1 MSALEKE
8 LQAEKDLSKSLVK
21 ANESLKAEL
30 ADEIERTNLLR
41 RHFIEIRRQLDDI
54 LTAQGELYILY

>member
-8 LQAEKDLSKSLVK
+8 LQAERDLSKGLVK

-54 LTAQGELYILY
+54 LTAQGELYILC

>member
-30 ADEIERTNLLR
+30 ADEIEKTNLLR
-41 RHFIEIRRQLDDI
+41 GHFIEIRRQLDDI
-54 LTAQGELYILY
+54 LTAQGELYILC

>member
-8 LQAEKDLSKSLVK
+8 LQAERDLSKGLVK

-30 ADEIERTNLLR
+30 ADEIEKTNLLR
-41 RHFIEIRRQLDDI
+41 GHFIEIRRQLDDI